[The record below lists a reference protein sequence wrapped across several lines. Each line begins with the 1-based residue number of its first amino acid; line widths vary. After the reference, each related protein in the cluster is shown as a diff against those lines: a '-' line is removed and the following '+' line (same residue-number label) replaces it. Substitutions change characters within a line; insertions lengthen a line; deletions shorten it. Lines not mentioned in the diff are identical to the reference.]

1 MSMNE
6 LPNQRIVARYRNS
19 LLLRYDASAQ
29 AVYWSRRTVRVLL
42 FEALAAIGIETGASA
57 LDIG

>member
-1 MSMNE
+1 MSMSE

-29 AVYWSRRTVRVLL
+29 AVYWSRRTVQVLR
-42 FEALAAIGIETGASA
+42 FAAIVIETGASA